1 MVALINAVCGVPKIS
16 FGAGADPGGRWGG
29 YNHPMI
35 DTFAMDFQ
43 PQLEVNTLKPSLVFL
58 LILLAKS

>member
-1 MVALINAVCGVPKIS
+1 MQFVVSLKSVLAQR
-16 FGAGADPGGRWGG
+16 ADPGGRWGG

-43 PQLEVNTLKPSLVFL
+43 PQLDVNTLKPSLVFL